1 MPPLVLLQGGLLDES
16 RAETAP
22 SMTAEEA
29 VSWLRQVDG
38 DLYRT
43 PPGRRGREAWVAV
56 VRTPGAGSLAEK
68 TIVALGDTPQEAT
81 SVAATRWRERFRELG
96 PFH

>member
-1 MPPLVLLQGGLLDES
+1 MPLLVLLQSGQMDES
-16 RAETAP
+16 GVEAAS

-38 DLYRT
+38 DLYCT

-56 VRTPGAGSLAEK
+56 VRTPGGGSLAAQ

-81 SVAATRWRERFRELG
+81 SVAATRWRARFREFG

>member
-1 MPPLVLLQGGLLDES
+1 MPLLVLLQSGQVDES
-16 RAETAP
+16 GAETAP

-56 VRTPGAGSLAEK
+56 VRTPGGGSLAEK

-81 SVAATRWRERFRELG
+81 SVAATRWRERFRDLG